1 MKAAEAAPH
10 NAHSHQAKLD
20 TGGTTGQ
27 MGPPPLESLGQ
38 SFVSSAIQSP
48 TPIPTTTAAARV
60 RFGMRVTKASES
72 LPGAAKGVGCHVGAT
87 MEAA

>member
-1 MKAAEAAPH
+1 MKAATAAH
-10 NAHSHQAKLD
+10 KAHSHQGKLD

-27 MGPPPLESLGQ
+27 MGPPPRESLGQ

-48 TPIPTTTAAARV
+48 TLAPTTTAADRV
-60 RFGMRVTKASES
+60 RFGMRVIKASES
-72 LPGAAKGVGCHVGAT
+72 LPGAAKRVGSHIGAS